1 MGIPR
6 TAEGRRHR
14 KHCDDCKHLGC
25 TSHDMS
31 ESVVYPPIFTAIST
45 GNGMRNHQFLHMLGC
60 HIFGMPY
67 FVDFLKP
74 SIFTNPDTS
83 SYFCT
88 GSPPYLREAT
98 PFRAGD
104 NRSTSAGVSYISST
118 AGRVASTCFY
128 RLRMPRRLLNY
139 YKLD

>member
-1 MGIPR
+1 
-6 TAEGRRHR
+6 
-14 KHCDDCKHLGC
+14 
-25 TSHDMS
+25 MS
-31 ESVVYPPIFTAIST
+31 ESAVYPPIFTAISM
-45 GNGMRNHQFLHMLGC
+45 GNGMRNHQPLLLGC

-104 NRSTSAGVSYISST
+104 NRSTSAGVSYILQQVGSPHMFLSIKD
-118 AGRVASTCFY
+118 AKKVVK
-128 RLRMPRRLLNY
+128 LL
-139 YKLD
+139 